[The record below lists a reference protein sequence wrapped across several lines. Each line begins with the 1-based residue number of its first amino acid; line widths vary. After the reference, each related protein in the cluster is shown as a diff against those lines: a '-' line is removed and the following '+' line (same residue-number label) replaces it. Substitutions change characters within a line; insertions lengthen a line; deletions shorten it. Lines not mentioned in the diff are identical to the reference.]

1 MRILPTP
8 SRAHGR
14 IWAGCL
20 LLAVAIGVVAAGPAA
35 VAAPASPT
43 AAGART
49 QLAVGAAGTPPGQV
63 TWSVVPATSTG
74 PDPNRLDFSYGV
86 VKAGS
91 SIQDHVEIANRS
103 SQSAAFSIYAT
114 DASGTSASGA
124 LLLLGSNQKSTDIG
138 AWSSFAGGARQ
149 LSTIIPGKKA
159 IIVAFTLKV
168 PPQATPGDHTGAMV
182 AAVGVTRKNAAG
194 ENVVENY
201 RIAVPLELRVPGALR
216 AGIQVQSISTGF
228 SDPLN
233 PFGTGSATIS
243 YTLTN
248 TGNVR
253 QSATPTVTVTGPF
266 GQSATVHPAKLPVIL
281 PGDSVRVA
289 ASLRGL
295 FPAGPMTAR
304 VEAKPGWPKGTIP
317 LALAASVAAGSA
329 SLFAFPWSLLGLIL
343 LLVAI
348 GVGIWFYLRWRRR
361 LRRAELA
368 AVAARARRDTE
379 QRLLGGRATAN
390 GHSANG
396 HSANGHSV
404 GGHSVNGHSANG
416 AGAEPPA
423 ASAETASAETAPAE
437 TGAALTKTEA
447 APAGAT
453 APGGT
458 PEGDGTA
465 AEGTAE

>member
-20 LLAVAIGVVAAGPAA
+20 VLAVAIGALAAGPAA
-35 VAAPASPT
+35 LAAPAS
-43 AAGART
+43 AGAGTR
-49 QLAVGAAGTPPGQV
+49 LAANPAGTPLGQV

-74 PDPNRLDFSYGV
+74 PDPTRLEFSYGV

-91 SIQDHVEIANRS
+91 SIQDHVEIVNRS

-114 DASGTSASGA
+114 DASGTSPSGA

-168 PPQATPGDHTGAMV
+168 PLQATPGDHTGAMV

-194 ENVVENY
+194 ESVVENY

-216 AGIQVQSISTGF
+216 AGIGVQSISTGF

-233 PFGTGSATIS
+233 PFGTGSATVS

-253 QSATPTVTVTGPF
+253 QSATPTVRVTGPF
-266 GQSATVHPAKLPVIL
+266 GQTATVHPANLPVIL

-289 ASLRGL
+289 ASLPGL
-295 FPAGPMTAR
+295 FPAGPMTAHIT
-304 VEAKPGWPKGTIP
+304 VQPGWPKGTIP

-348 GVGIWFYLRWRRR
+348 GVGLWFYFRWRRR

-379 QRLLGGRATAN
+379 QRLLGAQATAN
-390 GHSANG
+390 GQSAN
-396 HSANGHSV
+396 
-404 GGHSVNGHSANG
+404 GHSVNGHSANG
-416 AGAEPPA
+416 DGAEPSAAAPATATATATKAALTEPDATPAEPDA
-423 ASAETASAETAPAE
+423 ASAGTVASPAE
-437 TGAALTKTEA
+437 AA
-447 APAGAT
+447 

-458 PEGDGTA
+458 PDGGGTA
-465 AEGTAE
+465 TETATE

>member
-1 MRILPTP
+1 MRTLPTP

-14 IWAGCL
+14 IWTGCL
-20 LLAVAIGVVAAGPAA
+20 ALAVAIGALAAGPAA
-35 VAAPASPT
+35 VAAPASPSAAG

-49 QLAVGAAGTPPGQV
+49 QHASGTAGTPSGRV

-74 PDPNRLDFSYGV
+74 PDPNRLEFSYGV

-91 SIQDHVEIANRS
+91 TISDHVEIANRS
-103 SQSAAFSIYAT
+103 SQSAAFSVYAT

-194 ENVVENY
+194 ESVVENY
-201 RIAVPLELRVPGALR
+201 RIAVPLELRVPGALK

-233 PFGTGSATIS
+233 PFGTGSATVS
-243 YTLTN
+243 YTVTN
-248 TGNVR
+248 SGNVR
-253 QSATPTVTVTGPF
+253 QSATPSVRVTGPF
-266 GQSATVHPAKLPVIL
+266 GQTAIVHPAKLPVIL

-289 ASLRGL
+289 ASLAGL
-295 FPAGPMTAR
+295 FPDGPMTAHIN
-304 VEAKPGWPKGTIP
+304 VEPGWPKGTIP
-317 LALAASVAAGSA
+317 LTQTASLASGSA

-343 LLVAI
+343 LLAAI
-348 GVGIWFYLRWRRR
+348 GVGIWYYLRWRRR

-379 QRLLGGRATAN
+379 QRLLGGLA
-390 GHSANG
+390 SANG
-396 HSANGHSV
+396 HSANGHS
-404 GGHSVNGHSANG
+404 GNGDSANGHSANG
-416 AGAEPPA
+416 DGAKPAPTPTPTPALVPPA
-423 ASAETASAETAPAE
+423 E
-437 TGAALTKTEA
+437 TEA
-447 APAGAT
+447 APAAQTPPGAT
-453 APGGT
+453 PDGG
-458 PEGDGTA
+458 DTA
-465 AEGTAE
+465 ADAATE

>member
-20 LLAVAIGVVAAGPAA
+20 LLAVATIGAVAAGPGA
-35 VAAPASPT
+35 VAAQAST
-43 AAGART
+43 AAAGATAAASAKT
-49 QLAVGAAGTPPGQV
+49 QLATRAAGTPAGQV

-74 PDPNRLDFSYGV
+74 PDPNRLEFSYGV

-91 SIQDHVEIANRS
+91 TITDHVEIANRS
-103 SQSAAFSIYAT
+103 SQSAAFSVYGT

-138 AWSSFAGGARQ
+138 AWCTFAGGAHQ
-149 LSTIIPGKKA
+149 LSTIIDGNKA
-159 IIVAFTLKV
+159 IIVTFTVTV

-194 ENVVENY
+194 ESVVENY
-201 RIAVPLELRVPGALR
+201 RVAVPLELRVPGALR
-216 AGIQVQSISTGF
+216 AGLQVQSISTGF

-233 PFGTGSATIS
+233 PFGTGSATVS
-243 YTLTN
+243 YTLAN

-253 QSATPTVTVTGPF
+253 QSGSPAVKITGPF
-266 GQSATVHPAKLPVIL
+266 GQTATVHPAKLPVIL

-289 ASLRGL
+289 ASVSGL
-295 FPAGPMTAR
+295 FPAGPMTTHIDVKA
-304 VEAKPGWPKGTIP
+304 GWPKGTIP
-317 LALAASVAAGSA
+317 LAQAAADATGTA

-343 LLVAI
+343 LLAAI

-379 QRLLGGRATAN
+379 QRLLGGQAAAAT
-390 GHSANG
+390 
-396 HSANGHSV
+396 
-404 GGHSVNGHSANG
+404 
-416 AGAEPPA
+416 E
-423 ASAETASAETAPAE
+423 
-437 TGAALTKTEA
+437 
-447 APAGAT
+447 GAT
-453 APGGT
+453 
-458 PEGDGTA
+458 E
-465 AEGTAE
+465 

>member
-20 LLAVAIGVVAAGPAA
+20 LLAVAAIGAVAAGPGA
-35 VAAPASPT
+35 VAAQASPA
-43 AAGART
+43 AAGVAGAKT
-49 QLAVGAAGTPPGQV
+49 QLATRAAGTPAGQV

-74 PDPNRLDFSYGV
+74 PDPNRLEFSYGV
-86 VKAGS
+86 AKAGS
-91 SIQDHVEIANRS
+91 TITDHVEIANRS
-103 SQSAAFSIYAT
+103 SQSAAFSVYGT

-138 AWSSFAGGARQ
+138 AWCTFAGGAHQ
-149 LSTIIPGKKA
+149 LSTIIDGNKA
-159 IIVAFTLKV
+159 IIVTFTITV

-201 RIAVPLELRVPGALR
+201 RVAVPLELRVPGALR
-216 AGIQVQSISTGF
+216 AGLQVQSISTGF

-233 PFGTGSATIS
+233 PFGTGSATVS

-253 QSATPTVTVTGPF
+253 QSGTPTVKITGPF
-266 GQSATVHPAKLPVIL
+266 GQTATVNPAKLPVIL

-289 ASLRGL
+289 ASVSGL
-295 FPAGPMTAR
+295 FPAGPMTTRIDVKA
-304 VEAKPGWPKGTIP
+304 GWPKGTIP
-317 LALAASVAAGSA
+317 LAQAAADATGTA

-343 LLVAI
+343 LLAAI

-379 QRLLGGRATAN
+379 QRLLGGQAAAT
-390 GHSANG
+390 
-396 HSANGHSV
+396 
-404 GGHSVNGHSANG
+404 
-416 AGAEPPA
+416 E
-423 ASAETASAETAPAE
+423 
-437 TGAALTKTEA
+437 
-447 APAGAT
+447 GAT
-453 APGGT
+453 
-458 PEGDGTA
+458 E
-465 AEGTAE
+465 